1 MTEILSLFVA
11 VIKRYQSIPLPMYGT
26 ISFSVKMHQ
35 GKPQSPRLIFE
46 DTTDPTAE
54 ELRQLK

>member
-11 VIKRYQSIPLPMYGT
+11 VIRRYQAIPLPQYGVIT
-26 ISFSVKMHQ
+26 FSVKMHQ

-54 ELRQLK
+54 ELRHLK